1 MKKKKTYVFEEETV
15 KQLEKIKR
23 LTGKSE
29 TQILREAIT
38 IYGKILNEDRD
49 GIESVKEITTR
60 LEGVVDRLESL
71 LSKLLKR

>member
-38 IYGKILNEDRD
+38 IYGKILNDDRD